1 MVMTKGIFCLEGA
14 WDQKRDLTNR
24 LSVEQQLR
32 MFEGAGICQVI
43 HRDVATRPEFEH
55 YLKEWL
61 KRKYGPYP
69 LGYLAFHGTRGALS
83 IGGSDLTLEELSD
96 IIGPGKARDR
106 ILYFGSCSTMAAPEA
121 ELTAFCHKTGAK
133 AIVGYTRQVDW
144 MESAAFDCLLVP
156 RLLKA
161 VSVKPVF
168 TGLQRNYPSFVRR
181 LGLRIATSQWATGR
195 RIAAV
200 AVAPTLA
207 A

>member
-1 MVMTKGIFCLEGA
+1 MAVSKGIFCLEGA

-24 LSVEQQLR
+24 LSVEMQLR
-32 MFEGAGICQVI
+32 MFEGAGICAVI
-43 HRDVATRPEFEH
+43 HRDVATLPEFEH

-83 IGGSDLTLEELSD
+83 IGGADVTLEELTD
-96 IIGPGKARDR
+96 IIGPGKATER

-121 ELTAFCHKTGAK
+121 DLKTFCRKTGAK

-156 RLLKA
+156 KLLKA
-161 VSVKPVF
+161 ISVKPVF
-168 TGLQRNYPSFVRR
+168 TSLDKDYPNLVRR
-181 LGLRIATSQWATGR
+181 LGLRIATAKWATGR
-195 RIAAV
+195 KIAE
-200 AVAPTLA
+200 AVAPSLA

>member
-1 MVMTKGIFCLEGA
+1 MALSKGIFCLEGA
-14 WDQKRDLTNR
+14 WDQNRDLTNR

-61 KRKYGPYP
+61 KRKYTPYP
-69 LGYLAFHGTRGALS
+69 LGYLAFHGSRGALS
-83 IGGSDLTLEELSD
+83 IGGTDVTLEELTD
-96 IIGPGKARDR
+96 IIGLGRARDR

-121 ELTAFCHKTGAK
+121 DLRAFCHKTGAK
-133 AIVGYTRQVDW
+133 AIVGYTRQVGW

-156 RLLKA
+156 KLLTA
-161 VSVKPVF
+161 ISVKPVF
-168 TGLQRNYPSFVRR
+168 TSLEKDYPSFVRR
-181 LGLRIATSQWATGR
+181 LGLRIATTKWATGR
-195 RIAAV
+195 TIAE
-200 AVAPTLA
+200 AVAPSLA